1 MNVELRESILQMSPA
16 DRIALALEI
25 WESVEAEAA
34 ELPLTQAQKAEL
46 DWSLADVEANPD
58 DELSWDAAKAE
69 LRSRP

>member
-25 WESVEAEAA
+25 WESVEAEAS

-46 DWSLADVEANPD
+46 DRSLADVEANPD
-58 DELSWDAAKAE
+58 DEVSWEAAKAE
-69 LRSRP
+69 LRSQP